1 MTKIDLEGALFGSL
15 LFYPMPIKEGH
26 GRAIKVD
33 ENFRVVRIIDNE
45 IWLMITLVDKL
56 RIPNEFK

>member
-1 MTKIDLEGALFGSL
+1 LDRSF
-15 LFYPMPIKEGH
+15 FYPMPIKEGH

-45 IWLMITLVDKL
+45 FWLMITLVDKL